1 MKCHKW
7 TNEDENRLLLAI
19 NECEQL
25 FKHFEK
31 QNKSYG
37 ETNVWDAI
45 AGRMLP
51 TLLTGAA
58 CKRHFEIMNEREN
71 SNTWEKTSELVEQ
84 YEQDLSESI
93 FDKLNQIQTE
103 QARFFNKLTILHFDI
118 TQLRKLWED

>member
-7 TNEDENRLLLAI
+7 TNKDESRLLNEI
-19 NECEQL
+19 NECAPL
-25 FKHFEK
+25 FEHFK
-31 QNKSYG
+31 NQGDSYG

-71 SNTWEKTSELVEQ
+71 SNTWEKTAKLVEQ

-93 FDKLNQIQTE
+93 FDKLNQLQTT
-103 QARFFNKLTILHFDI
+103 QTIIFNKLSRVQFDLDRLKKI
-118 TQLRKLWED
+118 WE